1 MKEMLDILKK
11 IHEEEVGEKR
21 RIKEERFEEDE
32 IVTSADPASCLDT
45 FTQFLP
51 FSHFTR
57 NLWLGLVP
65 SLGGIAIGT
74 VRFYFHSSIL
84 SCDLFQSLYSAN
96 KAGIPFPKF

>member
-1 MKEMLDILKK
+1 MEEMLDKLKK
-11 IHEEEVGEKR
+11 TNKGEESRGVN
-21 RIKEERFEEDE
+21 EESCGKDE

-51 FSHFTR
+51 FSHYTR

-74 VRFYFHSSIL
+74 VSIPSYSS
-84 SCDLFQSLYSAN
+84 SLTFFN
-96 KAGIPFPKF
+96 HPTVQTK